1 MRFPRTLSTALVFLA
16 LMIPL
21 GFPGMGLVGL
31 FVVGVRRKRRKG
43 GQALGALLLVL
54 VMTSLGCG
62 AHRETVGTPLGT
74 STVTVTGSTTNFTH
88 TTTFKL
94 TVN

>member
-31 FVVGVRRKRRKG
+31 FVVGVRRKRPQGRSG
-43 GQALGALLLVL
+43 SRCLV
-54 VMTSLGCG
+54 
-62 AHRETVGTPLGT
+62 VGTGYD
-74 STVTVTGSTTNFTH
+74 VTWLRRSSGDRCHSSRNIDRDGDRIDHQFYAH
-88 TTTFKL
+88 H
-94 TVN
+94 NIRANG